1 MRAEVMMRRSIR
13 ALALS
18 LLVQG
23 CAHEPPAAPPSD
35 DPYAALSAL
44 ADQIQEGVR
53 LAREAG
59 PSRVP
64 GGEADGAIHVVRQ
77 LLRAIDEELAWA
89 DTEHPYFVHQDTRFA
104 KLALGNPDNLYTVVR
119 VDDDASYRIH
129 GVLGTTSDFAIQIY
143 QGYPGV
149 GRPFAALGSLD
160 LGNLETG
167 EDGSFDVIVSPEP
180 PHEGNWIQMLP
191 GTRRILVRYTYG
203 DWNSEAAGE
212 LRIERIG
219 SQTTRSKTPD
229 ATTVANRLEATSFYF
244 MDALRGYLATTEAIH
259 ARMEANTLPPLRRS
273 GDGGLT
279 GQYTVNGHYAVDD
292 DHALIVTTRPSDAR
306 YQGFQIGNWWFDAL
320 DYANRITSLNTEQ
333 AQLGSDGLYRFVIS
347 TRDPGVPNWLDAA
360 GNPEGLLLLR
370 WQGVGELGPEHQP
383 TIELVPI
390 GDVRAR
396 FPGDAP
402 RIGAATRAEQ
412 ITRRKAAIDRRFGL
426 TGR

>member
-1 MRAEVMMRRSIR
+1 MRRSIR

-18 LLVQG
+18 VLALG
-23 CAHEPPAAPPSD
+23 CAHEPAGPPPRD

-44 ADQIQEGVR
+44 AQRIQDGAR
-53 LAREAG
+53 FAREAG

-89 DTEHPYFVHQDTRFA
+89 DTQHPYFVHQDTRFA

-129 GVLGTTSDFAIQIY
+129 GVRGTSADFAIQLY

-160 LGNLETG
+160 LDNLELQD
-167 EDGSFDVIVSPEP
+167 DGSFDVTVSPEP
-180 PHEGNWIQMLP
+180 PQEGNWIRMLP
-191 GTRRILVRYTYG
+191 DTRRILVRNTYG
-203 DWNSEAAGE
+203 DWNSETAGE

-219 SQTTRSKTPD
+219 SQNPRSRTPD
-229 ATTVANRLEATSFYF
+229 AASVASRLEAASFYF

-259 ARMEANTLPPLRRS
+259 ARMEANTLPPLKRS
-273 GDGGLT
+273 GEGGLT
-279 GQYTVNGHYAVDD
+279 GQYTINGHYAIDD
-292 DHALIVTTRPSDAR
+292 EHALLVTTRPSNAR

-333 AQLGSDGLYRFVIS
+333 AHLGSDGVYRFVIS

-383 TIELVPI
+383 TIERVPF
-390 GDVRAR
+390 GEVRAH
-396 FPGDAP
+396 FPEDVPGID
-402 RIGAATRAEQ
+402 AATRAKQ
-412 ITRRKAAIDRRFGL
+412 ISRRKAAIDRRFGL